1 MEYNYAKLT
10 GKIVEVCGTRENY
23 AKAMGWSPKTV
34 TEKLNNNSPF
44 KTTDI
49 EKTIAVLGI
58 DRSEIVNYFFD
69 IKTRKIRAF
78 V

>member
-10 GKIVEVCGTRENY
+10 GKIVEVFGTRENY
-23 AKAMGWSPKTV
+23 AKAMGWSPRTV

-58 DRSEIVNYFFD
+58 DRAEIVNYFFD
-69 IKTRKIRAF
+69 IKTRKFRAAI
-78 V
+78 